1 LRNSS
6 ESGAAGCGE
15 VPLLLE
21 CDGSG
26 TVLWMSDR
34 ARSVLGGIERLS
46 TTVVTEESALFHRVM
61 STGNQVLL
69 AALPNDVQPV
79 RCPEVALLGR
89 LQSALMRQFFRL
101 LLVERR
107 LSLRVRQ
114 HQQGGGRQAIRQVER
129 ERQRLGRELHTGI
142 GQTLAAIRLQLEVI
156 GVQLPEA
163 PEGVTQAL
171 ARISSLAADALDEV
185 RSVSRR
191 VHPPEWQRLSLPA
204 ALDQLW
210 QMSGIPQRFEAS
222 LRLEELAR
230 EPEQEIKVLFYRAAQ
245 EALSNLV
252 RHARA
257 TRIEMVL
264 ARRGSGLSLRISDN
278 GVGFDPARMFSAP
291 ANVDS
296 GIGLR
301 SIREQASAV
310 GGRLDIESGP
320 MGTTLLI
327 SAAYTPLET

>member
-1 LRNSS
+1 M
-6 ESGAAGCGE
+6 G
-15 VPLLLE
+15 
-21 CDGSG
+21 
-26 TVLWMSDR
+26 
-34 ARSVLGGIERLS
+34 
-46 TTVVTEESALFHRVM
+46 ESALFHRVM

-69 AALPNDVQPV
+69 AALANDVQPV
-79 RCPEVALLGR
+79 PCPEVALLGR
-89 LQSALMRQFFRL
+89 LQNSLIRQFFRL

-107 LSLRVRQ
+107 LSLRVG
-114 HQQGGGRQAIRQVER
+114 QQKHGGGRAIRQMER

-171 ARISSLAADALDEV
+171 ARISSLAADALDQV

-222 LRLEELAR
+222 LRMEELPR
-230 EPEQEIKVLFYRAAQ
+230 EPELEIKVLFYRAAQ

-278 GVGFDPARMFSAP
+278 GIGFDPARMFTAP
-291 ANVDS
+291 ASVDA

-310 GGRLDIESGP
+310 GGRLDVESGP
-320 MGTTLLI
+320 MGTGLLI
-327 SAAYTPLET
+327 SAPYTPLET